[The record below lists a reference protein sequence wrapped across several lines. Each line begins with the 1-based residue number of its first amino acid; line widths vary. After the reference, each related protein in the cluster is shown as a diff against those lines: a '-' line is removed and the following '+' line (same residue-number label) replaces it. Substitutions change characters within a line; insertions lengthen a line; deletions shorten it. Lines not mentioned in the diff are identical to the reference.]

1 MCLHVCML
9 PMIFIVYEYWQL
21 CCPME
26 LLIFNHFRHLKIFS
40 MLSLNLFYLLQR
52 YHGCRYI
59 SCCRRE
65 AVFVCCVFLF
75 FQRLQMFISS
85 YKHCLNS
92 SWKITAFS
100 WCGLSLYFG
109 RRITT
114 DLEKRA
120 YRRQSDHQS
129 SAEHS
134 SWLHLKF
141 WVSGQEL
148 GDKGPLDLTPV
159 LTPPLQ
165 NLTSEWD
172 EKTEESQILF
182 SRQIKISVSVK
193 ADPLKRRRP
202 VYLDTVLILHLF
214 VDQNSLGE
222 SFDTLLLKAY
232 SFEHLVVNPTNLFW
246 ASGVTHPT

>member
-1 MCLHVCML
+1 
-9 PMIFIVYEYWQL
+9 
-21 CCPME
+21 ME
-26 LLIFNHFRHLKIFS
+26 DSF
-40 MLSLNLFYLLQR
+40 
-52 YHGCRYI
+52 
-59 SCCRRE
+59 
-65 AVFVCCVFLF
+65 
-75 FQRLQMFISS
+75 
-85 YKHCLNS
+85 
-92 SWKITAFS
+92 AFS

-141 WVSGQEL
+141 GKWTRTR

-159 LTPPLQ
+159 LIPPLQ

-182 SRQIKISVSVK
+182 SRQVK
-193 ADPLKRRRP
+193 STSQLRQIPERNWRP
-202 VYLDTVLILHLF
+202 VYLDTVTHTSFVCWSELSWRVFWHIIVESLF
-214 VDQNSLGE
+214 
-222 SFDTLLLKAY
+222 FWTL
-232 SFEHLVVNPTNLFW
+232 W
-246 ASGVTHPT
+246 